1 MELLQFRPTENR
13 AVTIHDQIASAHRMV
28 IQPAAAGGVAAAVF
42 FGLAR
47 AGSRCMTLS
56 LAFLRSR

>member
-1 MELLQFRPTENR
+1 LQFRPTENR
-13 AVTIHDQIASAHRMV
+13 AVTIHDKIASAHGAY
-28 IQPAAAGGVAAAVF
+28 PAATVAGGGAAL

-47 AGSRCMTLS
+47 AGSRGMALS